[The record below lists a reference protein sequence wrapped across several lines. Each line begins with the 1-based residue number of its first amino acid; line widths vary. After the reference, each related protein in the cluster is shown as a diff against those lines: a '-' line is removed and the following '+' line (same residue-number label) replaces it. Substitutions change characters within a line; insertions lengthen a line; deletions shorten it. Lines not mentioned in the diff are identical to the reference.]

1 MPQPTRDK
9 ERIDRGITTKERD
22 AKKKIYRRRKN
33 TAREREIGKGQA
45 NKHEREKRYCEIRK
59 KHIAICTL

>member
-1 MPQPTRDK
+1 MQRKRYTEE
-9 ERIDRGITTKERD
+9 ERTQ
-22 AKKKIYRRRKN
+22 RK
-33 TAREREIGKGQA
+33 REIEKGQA